1 MVFLDIVDKAKM
13 DAEKKQ
19 QIEED
24 KELMDYRK
32 RVASLQEKSM
42 DEVSIFDAIKL
53 VLVMNI
59 WYRKTKRSAPF
70 TETRGRSTKSKTKSK
85 ASYESSITEI
95 HFVGIGAKAR
105 C

>member
-1 MVFLDIVDKAKM
+1 M

-59 WYRKTKRSAPF
+59 
-70 TETRGRSTKSKTKSK
+70 
-85 ASYESSITEI
+85 
-95 HFVGIGAKAR
+95 
-105 C
+105 